1 MPLLFSYGT
10 LQDASVQMSTFGR
23 LLQGQ
28 RDELVGYEQSSIL
41 IDDPEVVAKSGK
53 THHAIVKFTGN
64 VESRVGGSVFEIT
77 DTELASADAF
87 VRCDLVAVGTRLASG
102 KQAWVYVDARFT
114 HGEAVSII
122 GLGSMGHAMA
132 ANLVAAGIPLTIWNR
147 TASKGD
153 DLVAAGATAV
163 STIAKAADADII
175 VTMVSD
181 DGALKEVLFD
191 SGLIDAM
198 RPASIHISMST
209 ISVSLAEQLTIEHE
223 RRGSM
228 LVCAPV
234 IGRPDAA
241 VAAKL
246 FVLAA
251 GDDSALDRCQPVFD
265 AVGQR
270 TFRFGREPKAAA
282 VVKLSVNFLIAALI
296 ESLSEASVLVTKHGV
311 SPHALVDLLTST
323 LFAAPA
329 YRTYGAIV
337 ADQRYRPAGFP
348 APLGLKDMSLVLE
361 AARNASAPMPLASLI
376 RDHLIAAMA
385 LGYGDA
391 DWSALGA
398 VVAHNAGLHRQTGR

>member
-10 LQDASVQMSTFGR
+10 LQDANVQMSTFSR
-23 LLQGQ
+23 LLQGH
-28 RDELVGYEQSSIL
+28 RDELVGYAQSL
-41 IDDPEVVAKSGK
+41 IAIEDPAVVATSGK
-53 THHAIVKFTGN
+53 SHHPIVKFTGRQ
-64 VESRVGGSVFEIT
+64 ESRVGGTVFEMT
-77 DTELASADAF
+77 DTELANAD
-87 VRCDLVAVGTRLASG
+87 RYEVASYKRVSTRLASG
-102 KQAWVYVDARFT
+102 KQAWVYVDARFAPT
-114 HGEAVSII
+114 ESVALI

-132 ANLVAAGIPLTIWNR
+132 RNLGTAGIPLTVWNR
-147 TASKGD
+147 TASKVE
-153 DLVAAGATAV
+153 DLVAAGAVPA
-163 STIAKAADADII
+163 SSIAEAGEADLVI
-175 VTMVSD
+175 TMVSD
-181 DGALKEVLFD
+181 DAALKEVLFAG
-191 SGLIDAM
+191 GLLDAL
-198 RPASIHISMST
+198 RPGSIHISMST
-209 ISVSLAEQLTIEHE
+209 ISVALAEQLSIEHD

-241 VAAKL
+241 AAAKL

-251 GDDSALDRCQPVFD
+251 GCDSAIDRCQPVFD

-270 TFRFGREPKAAA
+270 TFRFGPEPKASA

-296 ESLSEASVLVTKHGV
+296 EGLSEASVLVTKHGV

-361 AARNASAPMPLASLI
+361 AARNVNAPMPLGSLI
-376 RDHLIAAMA
+376 RDHLIAAIA

-398 VVAHNAGLHRQTGR
+398 VVAHNAGLRR